1 MSVSSPEPPLMV
13 LLPVFPTSVLS
24 RELPVAL
31 MLLEPVR
38 VRFSM
43 LEAAVKETEDWIRS
57 VPSEL
62 FSVTVVDALEIT

>member
-57 VPSEL
+57 VPPEL

>member
-1 MSVSSPEPPLMV
+1 MV

-57 VPSEL
+57 VPPEL